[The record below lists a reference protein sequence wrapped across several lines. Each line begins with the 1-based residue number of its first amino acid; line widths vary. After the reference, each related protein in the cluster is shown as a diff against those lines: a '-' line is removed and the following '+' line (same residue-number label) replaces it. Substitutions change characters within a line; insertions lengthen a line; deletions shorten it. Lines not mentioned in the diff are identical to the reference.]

1 VIGSGICG
9 LTFAAA
15 MHRFNADVDVQ
26 LYERDEA
33 PDSRFQGYS
42 LGMKGDAGIPVLRQ
56 LGVFDALRPSMAA
69 VWNFVFCDQKGNPL
83 LELPS
88 STDDKNLNLRVKR
101 SSLKDGLRGAAPD
114 APIHYGTD
122 CIRYRQTAAGI
133 EVEFHDGRTIQ
144 AEYVVAADGVGS
156 AMRQQLVGDRRCY
169 LGLSCVVGSARTEV
183 DHPLLAGGYF
193 MMLGDSGDS
202 VFCYRDQGGMHLSY
216 TAHVES
222 EDVLKAQS
230 SEELVK
236 LVQKATAS
244 WSAPVPQ
251 ITAALDPS
259 TIVVRGYYDKEPLKH
274 VRDGRVWLLGD
285 AAHPMSPFQGQGA
298 NMAMLDAWKLAQLLA
313 SATVVESDAAAL
325 EADIVGRGRKAVLE
339 SRSAARQFHT
349 RSRIQ
354 RMNRNFGFRMANVFI
369 KLFARKAAATAG

>member
-1 VIGSGICG
+1 
-9 LTFAAA
+9 
-15 MHRFNADVDVQ
+15 
-26 LYERDEA
+26 
-33 PDSRFQGYS
+33 
-42 LGMKGDAGIPVLRQ
+42 VLRQ
-56 LGVFDALRPSMAA
+56 LGVFDAMRPNMMA
-69 VWNFVFCDQKGNPL
+69 VRNFVFCDQTGNPL

-114 APIHYGTD
+114 VPIHYGTE
-122 CIRYRQTAAGI
+122 CIRYRQTAAG
-133 EVEFHDGRTIQ
+133 VYDGRTIQ

-156 AMRQQLVGDRRCY
+156 AMRQQLVGDRKRY

-183 DHPLLAGGYF
+183 DHPLLVGGYF

-202 VFCYRDQGGMHLSY
+202 VFCYRDENGLHVSY

-236 LVQKATAS
+236 LVQKATAG

-251 ITAALDPS
+251 IAAALDPS
-259 TIVVRGYYDKEPLKH
+259 TIVVHGYYDKEPLKH

-313 SATVVESDAAAL
+313 SDGCRVGCRCSGGGHCWPWAQGHIGVTKRGQAVPHAESHP
-325 EADIVGRGRKAVLE
+325 ADESQLRLQDGECIHQAVCAEGGGHGWVSPGGL
-339 SRSAARQFHT
+339 
-349 RSRIQ
+349 
-354 RMNRNFGFRMANVFI
+354 NR
-369 KLFARKAAATAG
+369 